1 MDLHSLNGG
10 NYISGEPGMSLIVK
24 AMEQLEINTFFQ
36 CDNVMFRELLVE
48 VGQLQLRMGD
58 SKEKQKDINGK
69 TVYRKPIHL

>member
-1 MDLHSLNGG
+1 
-10 NYISGEPGMSLIVK
+10 
-24 AMEQLEINTFFQ
+24 MEQLEINTFFQ
-36 CDNVMFRELLVE
+36 CNNVMFRELLVE